1 MISDFFR
8 HELTY
13 AIATDKEYE
22 YFLIA
27 RKDHKEFMKTFYD
40 IGKCYKGNTIG
51 EFLVFDF
58 DELRI
63 VYEKVVE
70 EGITIE
76 ESLKRVE
83 DYITMHSN
91 PGYDAVFYQ
100 SKPHVNLLLADFHV
114 RLLNLIVINR
124 DNDRITEINFNID
137 EIIDQYK
144 AIQEACK
151 KVSEEILYL
160 PKETDLFNAYLKD
173 VFTNKL
179 PVIDYTGSF
188 VMLYEYDRLGFI
200 SLRTKAE
207 EATDAITKWFI
218 PNSLQDATNYLLA
231 SYIENNIHFKT
242 CLFCNRPFALVKKYN
257 SDFCTRPYRNR
268 GDYVGDYEEF
278 DEKLDTAEEITEKIT
293 KTCKNYGRLIYYNNQ
308 HSNTLFKQDPARSVK
323 QFRSDATGWIKRI
336 NKEFLKS
343 YKAHYARMQK
353 GNMTS
358 TEFTEW
364 HREAADMKAACKTGQ
379 ITLYEF
385 IDWLNKDRL
394 RKPRKTKEKD

>member
-1 MISDFFR
+1 MISDFYS

-13 AIATDKEYE
+13 AIAVDKEYE
-22 YFLIA
+22 YFLIS
-27 RKDHKEFMKTFYD
+27 RKDHKEFMKTFFN
-40 IGKCYKGNTIG
+40 IGKCYKGNTLG
-51 EFLVFDF
+51 EFLTFDF

-70 EGITIE
+70 DGITIE

-83 DYITMHSN
+83 DYMTMHSN
-91 PGYDAVFYQ
+91 PGHHAVLFP
-100 SKPHVNLLLADFHV
+100 STPHVNLLLADFHV
-114 RLLNLIVINR
+114 KLLNLIVFNR
-124 DNDRITEINFNID
+124 ANERITKINFDID
-137 EIIDQYK
+137 ETINQYK
-144 AIQEACK
+144 AIQKTCK
-151 KVSEEILYL
+151 MVLEEILYL
-160 PKETDLFNAYLKD
+160 PKETNLFDAYIKG
-173 VFTNKL
+173 VFTDKL

-188 VMLYEYDRLGFI
+188 EMLYEYDRQGFI
-200 SLRTKAE
+200 SLRTKE
-207 EATDAITKWFI
+207 DEATDAITKWFI
-218 PNSLQDATNYLLA
+218 PNSLLDATYYLLA

-242 CLFCNRPFALVKKYN
+242 CLFCHRPFALVKKYN
-257 SDFCTRPYRNR
+257 SDFCTRPYLDI

-308 HSNTLFKQDPARSVK
+308 RSSTLFKQDFERPIK
-323 QFRSDATGWIKRI
+323 QFRSDETKLIKRI

-358 TEFTEW
+358 TDFSEW

-379 ITLYEF
+379 IPIDEF

-394 RKPRKTKEKD
+394 RNPRKTKEKD